1 MRLRKTYL
9 FLEMLKLIIAFATIT
24 AVNAVTINT
33 TGYSD
38 ANCTTEL
45 GTYSIIEIAPGK
57 GCFKVPLGYAT
68 QNLCASRD
76 GDNYISTQTH
86 GCNSDCSVCTGA
98 TYTLTYSA
106 ENFAKANKGECY
118 AFNHS
123 DVAGTMRG
131 IVFNPPTLN
140 DICSSIPSPAGK
152 SSGTTN
158 RHRFGFLTFVVI
170 SLLYSL

>member
-1 MRLRKTYL
+1 MCASVCLLALLAYNK
-9 FLEMLKLIIAFATIT
+9 FLNDCRDTSMDIALKSQNL
-24 AVNAVTINT
+24 
-33 TGYSD
+33 
-38 ANCTTEL
+38 EL
-45 GTYSIIEIAPGK
+45 LEWDSNNNIIEIAPGK
-57 GCFKVPLGYAT
+57 GCLKVPLGYAI

-123 DVAGTMRG
+123 DVAGTMSG
-131 IVFNPPTLN
+131 IVFNPSSLN